1 MKEERL
7 IHFILEDFKEDLLH
21 LKDSYLID
29 IDISSDIPIGAG
41 LGSSAAYSVTLSASI
56 YLSLLYLTNK
66 SINSLSALKL

>member
-7 IHFILEDFKEDLLH
+7 IHFILEDFKQDLLH